1 MTVEK
6 KEVEVDA
13 LGITNKKRK
22 TSVWESQDGETF
34 IFKKDAD
41 KHDKRVIALD
51 GFKMYFSAEK
61 ENLKTGSS
69 ALNEIVLPLI
79 EGNGFSYQDCF
90 WIKMVDT
97 TEDAKVL
104 KIFCTQFYK
113 ASLGDRLSKEDEY
126 SYVGWIYVVIVDN
139 HSKANNYWRWISLST
154 LRKRLKIMENSF
166 PDNDNSIGQLEDNDC
181 LLDLD

>member
-13 LGITNKKRK
+13 LGITNRKRK
-22 TSVWESQDGETF
+22 TSVWESQDGSTF
-34 IFKKDAD
+34 TLKKDAD
-41 KHDKRVIALD
+41 RHDKRVVALE
-51 GFKMYFSAEK
+51 GFKMHFSAEK
-61 ENLKTGSS
+61 ENLKIGSD
-69 ALNEIVLPLI
+69 ALNEILLPI
-79 EGNGFSYQDCF
+79 SGKDPPFYQDCF

-113 ASLGDRLSKEDEY
+113 AGDGDRLTNEDDY
-126 SYVGWIYVVIVDN
+126 SHVGWIYVIVVDS
-139 HSKANNYWRWISLST
+139 HSVGYNYWRWISLET

-166 PDNDNSIGQLEDNDC
+166 PDNDYSIGQLEERDC